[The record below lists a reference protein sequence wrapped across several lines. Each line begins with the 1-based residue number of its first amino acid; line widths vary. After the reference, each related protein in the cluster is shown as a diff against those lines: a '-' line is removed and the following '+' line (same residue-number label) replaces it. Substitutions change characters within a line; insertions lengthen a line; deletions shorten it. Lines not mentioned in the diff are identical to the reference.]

1 MCYVSRGGWAKYL
14 SLALDEDGKVLSIL
28 TIPGR
33 EGREELK
40 TVGGRGDSDGDR
52 CAVLRGSLVSVLA
65 GVVAVGRKSETSR
78 LLELELLTVG
88 VQKMVLQRIEVKTSC
103 DGHGHDKVG
112 GGNEGVSS
120 GVGIVTSS
128 EVTVVGRDDRV
139 GLALLY
145 ILPVPPRGGQQS

>member
-1 MCYVSRGGWAKYL
+1 MCYVFRGGWAKYL

-78 LLELELLTVG
+78 LLELELGTIRRGQFVFERVK
-88 VQKMVLQRIEVKTSC
+88 VQASC

-112 GGNEGVSS
+112 RGDEGVGG
-120 GVGIVTSS
+120 GVGVITSS
-128 EVTVVGRDDRV
+128 KVAVVRRDDRV

-145 ILPVPPRGGQQS
+145 IFSVPLTWQRC